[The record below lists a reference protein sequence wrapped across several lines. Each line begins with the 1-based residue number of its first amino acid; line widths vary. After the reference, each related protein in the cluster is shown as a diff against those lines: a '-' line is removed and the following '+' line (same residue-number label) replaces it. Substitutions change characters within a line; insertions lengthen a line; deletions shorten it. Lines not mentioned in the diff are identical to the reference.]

1 MRTSDL
7 EDVLSI
13 EKYRTQAEKGYIY
26 ICDADVVEEVG
37 LTEEYKNI
45 LDDKAMSHVLNL
57 VDDNAVDMFCA
68 LDSDMKESIAIHIA
82 ENLANNKPVDR
93 NRLFN
98 IKLKTNIDIEKMAE
112 DLKSARDKLNN

>member
-1 MRTSDL
+1 
-7 EDVLSI
+7 
-13 EKYRTQAEKGYIY
+13 
-26 ICDADVVEEVG
+26 
-37 LTEEYKNI
+37 
-45 LDDKAMSHVLNL
+45 
-57 VDDNAVDMFCA
+57 
-68 LDSDMKESIAIHIA
+68 MKESIAIHIA

>member
-1 MRTSDL
+1 
-7 EDVLSI
+7 
-13 EKYRTQAEKGYIY
+13 
-26 ICDADVVEEVG
+26 
-37 LTEEYKNI
+37 
-45 LDDKAMSHVLNL
+45 
-57 VDDNAVDMFCA
+57 MFCA